1 MHYVH
6 MYIRKTALYLH
17 LNKNLRY
24 LIRLLHTL
32 MMVFIYMYI
41 SIILIIAII
50 NIAIKQGKEGPKS
63 AKRERMRKLPT
74 RLTTS

>member
-1 MHYVH
+1 M
-6 MYIRKTALYLH
+6 
-17 LNKNLRY
+17 
-24 LIRLLHTL
+24 